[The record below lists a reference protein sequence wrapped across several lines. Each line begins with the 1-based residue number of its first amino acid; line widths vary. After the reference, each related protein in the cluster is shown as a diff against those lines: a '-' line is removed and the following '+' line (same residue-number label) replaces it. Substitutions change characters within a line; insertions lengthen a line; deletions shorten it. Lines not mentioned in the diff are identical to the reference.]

1 MAKIGRNI
9 REQRMKKGLSQ
20 EELAER
26 LYVTRQTI
34 SNYETGRSD
43 PDVEM
48 LTRLAEALDTDIQ
61 LLIYGEPKK
70 RDMKQIRRA
79 AARLAVILLLY
90 VIFQII
96 AGYEEDAARTR
107 FAMPG
112 ISLFMRLTG
121 YPVLFLWAG
130 SVVTS
135 LIMAVTGGT
144 SPFLARKSMIHR
156 AVFVPF
162 AGCLLFTAPYS
173 LI

>member
-1 MAKIGRNI
+1 
-9 REQRMKKGLSQ
+9 
-20 EELAER
+20 
-26 LYVTRQTI
+26 
-34 SNYETGRSD
+34 
-43 PDVEM
+43 M

-144 SPFLARKSMIHR
+144 SPFLARKGMIAFYGTLFSR
-156 AVFVPF
+156 IFSDEDLGLGRCAAVPGKDD
-162 AGCLLFTAPYS
+162 AQLW
-173 LI
+173 I